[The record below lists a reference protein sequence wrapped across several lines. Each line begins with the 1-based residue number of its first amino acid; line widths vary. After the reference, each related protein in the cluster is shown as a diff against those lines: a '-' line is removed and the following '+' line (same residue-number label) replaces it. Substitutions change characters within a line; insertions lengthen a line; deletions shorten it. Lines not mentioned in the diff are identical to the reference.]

1 MNRECPPPEKNLVN
15 LIDTAR
21 LLSEHSSVYG
31 TAESYFT
38 SIVDRPDGDP
48 ERAVLHLG
56 SSGEHELPTFGA
68 TLAAEAQ
75 VDGGQRETVGCL
87 VDGLDRDRLSARKL
101 FPEELKGRSW

>member
-1 MNRECPPPEKNLVN
+1 MNRECPPSEKNLVN

-38 SIVDRPDGDP
+38 SIVDCPDGDP

-68 TLAAEAQ
+68 ALAAEA
-75 VDGGQRETVGCL
+75 QRETVGCL
-87 VDGLDRDRLSARKL
+87 VYGLDRDRLSARKL